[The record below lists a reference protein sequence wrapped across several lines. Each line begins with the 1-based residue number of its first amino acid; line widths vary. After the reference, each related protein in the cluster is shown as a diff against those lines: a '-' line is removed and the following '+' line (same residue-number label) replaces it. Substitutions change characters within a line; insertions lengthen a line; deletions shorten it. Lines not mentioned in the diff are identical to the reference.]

1 MPNDHSMNNFEKL
14 SVKHLPSALE
24 SMEEIRHCMK
34 GKQTAVFLDY
44 DGTLTPIVA
53 HPEEAVLS
61 EDMRSTILELADHCT
76 VAVISGRG
84 LGDVRQRVGIADI
97 LYAGSHGFEIA
108 GPEGIHKEEE
118 QARDFLPVLDD
129 AQALLEEALD
139 GIAGA
144 QVERKK
150 FTIAAHYRNVGDED
164 LGLVKDAVD
173 QVLERYPELRKSYGK
188 KVYELQPA
196 IDWHKGRALL
206 WLLDAL
212 DLDQPGALPFYIG
225 DDTTDED
232 AFEVLKEHG
241 IGIVVGAECR
251 ETAARYRLEDTDD
264 VRNFLQELAS
274 VLNEV

>member
-14 SVKHLPSALE
+14 SVKEVPSALK

-34 GKQTAVFLDY
+34 AKQIAVFLDY
-44 DGTLTPIVA
+44 DGTLTSIVA

-84 LGDVRQRVGIADI
+84 LGDVRQRVGIEDI
-97 LYAGSHGFEIA
+97 FYAGSHGFEIA

-129 AQALLEEALD
+129 AQEMLEEGLD

-150 FTIAAHYRNVGDED
+150 FTIAVHYRNVGDED

-173 QVLERYPELRKSYGK
+173 QVLERYPGLRKSYGK

-212 DLDQPGALPFYIG
+212 DLDQPGVLPFYIG
-225 DDTTDED
+225 DDITDED
-232 AFEVLKEHG
+232 AFNALKERG